1 MSYADILIQHLQ
13 IMVDALS
20 SAKQAQKSM
29 IEAEQAAKEARISFL
44 MTQTSIVEMA
54 QMVQQPNSIIGKLV
68 MGKYR
73 FASRH

>member
-1 MSYADILIQHLQ
+1 MSYTDILIHHLQ
-13 IMVDALS
+13 IMVDAVS

-44 MTQTSIVEMA
+44 MTQKSIVEMA
-54 QMVQQPNSIIGKLV
+54 QMVQQPSSIIGKLV
-68 MGKYR
+68 LGKYR